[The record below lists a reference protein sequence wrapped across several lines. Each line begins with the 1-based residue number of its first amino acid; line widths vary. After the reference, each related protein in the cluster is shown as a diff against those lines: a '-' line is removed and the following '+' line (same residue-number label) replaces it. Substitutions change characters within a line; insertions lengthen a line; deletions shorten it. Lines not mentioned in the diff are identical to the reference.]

1 MTFKHDNSIW
11 CTNKST
17 TIIGIKMLTLTKC
30 TSTVKSIPQSR
41 NLKLSWID
49 GVSGCVVEA
58 THVFSGGRKR
68 QFKCNL
74 YKHFLRTMTNIQV
87 KMIKHVRKQGT
98 KSEKRQ
104 KQYRT
109 EPKL

>member
-1 MTFKHDNSIW
+1 
-11 CTNKST
+11 
-17 TIIGIKMLTLTKC
+17 MLTLTKC

-68 QFKCNL
+68 QLKCNL